1 VIVAI
6 LLIEYRTPDFPRWK
20 DVFDRDPM
28 DRRGSGATRHWIY
41 RDADDPEHVILSLE
55 FPTAQ
60 GARTFLDALEP
71 VRDVS
76 GVVRASVLEEADAAA
91 Y

>member
-1 VIVAI
+1 MAI
-6 LLIEYRTPDFPRWK
+6 LQIDYRTRDFGGWK
-20 DVFDRDPM
+20 EMFDRDPM
-28 DRRGSGATRHWIY
+28 DRRGRGVTRHWVY

-60 GARTFLDALEP
+60 AARTFLDALEP